1 MLVTIQ
7 LSKHYGANIKG
18 EVASFSPQVAEHILK
33 HNGGVKLCEF
43 DEAKQAFDPE
53 TKRPRD
59 LAKR

>member
-33 HNGGVKLCEF
+33 HGGGVKLCEF
-43 DEAKQAFDPE
+43 DETKQVFDAE
-53 TKRPRD
+53 TKKPRD
-59 LAKR
+59 LKR